1 MGGAAR
7 RGILIK
13 GGVHL
18 EGARKLKTIALDKT
32 GTLTHGKPSLTDLRA
47 LADLSEA
54 DALRIAASIDALSE
68 HPVAHAIVT
77 AYDGPLDDVTNF
89 EAIPGRGVTGTIGD
103 ITYLVGNHRLAE
115 DTGVCNPEI
124 EAILEGFET
133 DAKTA
138 VVLMTGDRAWAI
150 LAVADTIRPESVEA
164 VAQLLSLIHIS
175 EPTRPY

>member
-1 MGGAAR
+1 MCIR
-7 RGILIK
+7 
-13 GGVHL
+13 
-18 EGARKLKTIALDKT
+18 D
-32 GTLTHGKPSLTDLRA
+32 S
-47 LADLSEA
+47 
-54 DALRIAASIDALSE
+54 
-68 HPVAHAIVT
+68 VT

-164 VAQLLSLIHIS
+164 VAQLRALGVEPVMLTGDNTRTATAVARQVGITDARGDLLPDDKLRIVGELAAKGPVGMIGDLSLIHIS